1 MMGRILVVEDDD
13 GIVRAVRAYL
23 ERAGFE
29 VSVASD
35 GLQGLHQALAEP
47 PTLIVLDWMLPGL
60 DGLEFMRR
68 LRREQ
73 RTPVIM
79 LTARTEENDRIVGLE
94 LGADDYVTKPFSPRE
109 LVARVKAVLRRAE
122 PSDEGDPDRLVTG
135 PLVID
140 LARRTVSREG
150 VPLDLT
156 VLEFNL
162 LHTLASQPGRV
173 FSRDELLSRVWG
185 ADFSGVDR
193 VVDVHISHLRQ
204 KLEVDSET
212 PGLVVTVRGIGYK
225 LAEGDA

>member
-1 MMGRILVVEDDD
+1 MTGRILVVEDDD
-13 GIVRAVRAYL
+13 GIVRAVKAYL

-35 GLQGLHQALAEP
+35 GLLGLHQALAES

-122 PSDEGDPDRLVTG
+122 PSEEGDPDRLVTG
-135 PLVID
+135 PIVID

-193 VVDVHISHLRQ
+193 VVDVHISHLRH